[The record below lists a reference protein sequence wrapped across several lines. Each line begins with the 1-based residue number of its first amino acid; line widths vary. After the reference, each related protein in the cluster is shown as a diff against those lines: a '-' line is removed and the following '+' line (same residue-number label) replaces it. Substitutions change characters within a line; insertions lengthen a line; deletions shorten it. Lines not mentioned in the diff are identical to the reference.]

1 MLSPTPTR
9 APVDHLS
16 HDELAQAILGY
27 VADMPPGSVVAVQA
41 PWGRGKTDVLARVH
55 ARYVKR
61 ASTANAPEPLWLNPW
76 RYGSPNLIA
85 PLVIELLGPS
95 RLKPEARKGN
105 ERLRA
110 AARTL
115 LRAGNAVAFKALSVV
130 VPFGEIL
137 QAGKEPVDELI
148 GQLFEQDGAAP
159 PVDLDPVASMAD
171 RFRELIDEYLT
182 VTKSE
187 HELVICVD
195 DLDRCLPDHQ
205 IAMLEAIHF
214 LTSSGARAY
223 FVIALDPTLA
233 QQAAVS
239 HYAGLGFDTNQYLDK
254 IFDLRINLRALRRD
268 TLARLVDHGLARE
281 LTVSGHWTSAGVALA
296 QAVGVQ
302 EPEFREICRA
312 SFYLPELTNP
322 RFIARALWRLAL
334 VASAN
339 VQFEVP
345 QDSKPYVTNSHVA
358 QALVRLVVLS
368 ERWPAVR
375 SLLQASDQAFWQP
388 NLEYFASSRGF
399 MQADWSEADIV
410 KAANRPGLAV
420 RLPDAKQHPDL
431 GEFLDGTLKV
441 PEVGT
446 LFYEI
451 DQKLLAVGL

>member
-1 MLSPTPTR
+1 VLSPTPTR

-55 ARYVKR
+55 ALYEGR
-61 ASTANAPEPLWLNPW
+61 ASTSKAPKPLWLNPW

-85 PLVIELLGPS
+85 PLVIELLG

-148 GQLFEQDGAAP
+148 GQLFEEDGAAP
-159 PVDLDPVASMAD
+159 PIDVDPVASMAD
-171 RFRELIDEYLT
+171 RFSDLIEEYLT
-182 VTKSE
+182 VTKSA

-254 IFDLRINLRALRRD
+254 IFDLRINLRALRWD
-268 TLARLVDHGLARE
+268 SLDRLVEHGLARE
-281 LTVSGHWTSAGVALA
+281 VTVSGHRISAGVALA
-296 QAVGVQ
+296 EAVGV
-302 EPEFREICRA
+302 PEAEFGERCRA
-312 SFYLPELTNP
+312 IFYLPELTNP

-334 VASAN
+334 VASAD
-339 VQFEVP
+339 VRFEVP
-345 QDSKPYVTNSHVA
+345 PSIQPHVSNSHVA

-375 SLLQASDQAFWQP
+375 SLLQASNQSFWQS
-388 NLEYFASSRGF
+388 NLEAFAISRGF
-399 MQADWSEADIV
+399 EQDGWSAADIATV
-410 KAANRPGLAV
+410 NADRSGLAM

-431 GEFLDGTLKV
+431 GDFLDSSLKL
-441 PEVGT
+441 PELGT